1 MQTSEFCLLVCLTA
15 VMSSAQY
22 GERGAKLQLKSD
34 GPIYE
39 GDEVSLHCQL
49 DGNPVG
55 WTYEIY
61 WTGLTYPYLYKR
73 QTESTLTFSSVT
85 RLERGQYWCRAGK
98 GRVYS
103 TYSEYVQLEV
113 SERGAKLQL
122 KSDGPIYE
130 GDEVSLHCQLDGNPD
145 GWTYELYRNGY
156 SYTYKTQRDSTFT
169 IDPLTRLF
177 SGWYRCRAGK
187 GGHQSKYSEYV
198 KLDVSVPPKLPNKP
212 ILIVLPSALVWEGDT
227 VTLRCLSK
235 SEVTGTQLTY
245 RFYRDETP
253 VGHETKQN
261 KFTVQSAQQSDT
273 GRYWCEVK
281 EEGKE
286 TEKKESD
293 SEQLTVKERFS
304 KPTLSVLPSVSVWE
318 GDTVTLRCLSKS
330 EVTGTQLRY
339 KFCRDETPLSEE
351 TQQNEFTVESAHQ
364 KQTGKYWCE
373 VKEEGKETEKK
384 ESDSLQLTIKAMY
397 VTLSAS
403 PGTSVKVGDSINLTC
418 TWEGK
423 MSSTLIFNFLRNNE
437 TLKSSSD
444 SAVFSINQTD
454 KIHTGSYI
462 CAVESSGRRQTYS
475 NEIEIEVQAL
485 PGPGKQES
493 PLTIVYL
500 SVGLGLG
507 FLILVLLLLLFACH
521 RTRGLPSIR
530 SSKTGRKEKGEDVT
544 TPSGEATQMDPSN
557 KEEENTDMLYSELMD
572 SPKARNKGDS
582 AVEFNNDVVY
592 SNLVKGKLM
601 KKREKMPEESTE
613 VLYSDIKLKNATG
626 ASATADSSSLYASVR

>member
-15 VMSSAQY
+15 VMSSAQFE
-22 GERGAKLQLKSD
+22 ERRAKLQLKSD
-34 GPIYE
+34 GRIYE

-49 DGNPVG
+49 DGNAVG

-61 WTGLTYPYLYKR
+61 KRESTYQYFYKVH
-73 QTESTLTFSSVT
+73 TESTLTFSSVT
-85 RLERGQYWCRAGK
+85 HSQRGQYRCRAGK
-98 GRVYS
+98 GEVYS
-103 TYSEYVQLEV
+103 KYSEYVWLEV

-130 GDEVSLHCQLDGNPD
+130 GDEVSLDCQLDGNPV
-145 GWTYELYRNGY
+145 GWTYEIYKWGLTYPYLYKKQTE
-156 SYTYKTQRDSTFT
+156 STLTFSSVTHSQR
-169 IDPLTRLF
+169 
-177 SGWYRCRAGK
+177 GQYQCGGVK
-187 GGHQSKYSEYV
+187 GGVYSTYSN
-198 KLDVSVPPKLPNKP
+198 DVWLEVLAPPNLPNKP
-212 ILIVLPSALVWEGDT
+212 ILIVLPSALVCEGDT

-235 SEVTGTQLTY
+235 SKVTGTQLTY
-245 RFYRDETP
+245 RFYKDETP
-253 VGHETKQN
+253 VGQETKQN

-293 SEQLTVKERFS
+293 SKPLTVKERFS

-318 GDTVTLRCLSKS
+318 GETVTLRCLSKS

-351 TQQNEFTVESAHQ
+351 TQQNEFTVESVHQ

-384 ESDSLQLTIKAMY
+384 QSDSLQLTIKAMY

-403 PGTSVKVGDSINLTC
+403 PSTSVKVGDSINLTC
-418 TWEGK
+418 TWEGN
-423 MSSTLIFNFLRNNE
+423 MSSTLIFSFLRNNE
-437 TLKSSSD
+437 TVKSSSD
-444 SAVFSINQTD
+444 SAVFSINQAD
-454 KIHTGSYI
+454 KIHSGSYM

-475 NEIEIEVQAL
+475 NEIEIEV
-485 PGPGKQES
+485 KES

-507 FLILVLLLLLFACH
+507 FLILVLLLLLLFAC
-521 RTRGLPSIR
+521 RKTRGLPSIR
-530 SSKTGRKEKGEDVT
+530 SSKTGRKEKGEDVI
-544 TPSGEATQMDPSN
+544 TPSEGANQMDPSN

-626 ASATADSSSLYASVR
+626 ASATADSSSLYASIR